1 MTRLLKDIRALV
13 IDADGVLWRGRQPL
27 PGVSA
32 FFDFLHARHIPY
44 VIATNNS
51 ARPESDV
58 VEKLARYGTPIE
70 ENDVLTSSL
79 AAALSLPRLA
89 PNARRVLV
97 VGGEW
102 LATVL
107 TRAGYQIVD
116 RDADVVIAGIDMNL
130 TYDKLRRATLEIR
143 RGAKFIG
150 TNADKTF
157 PSEEGIIPGA
167 GSILAA
173 LQAASDTAPIVIGKP
188 ERLMFDIAVE
198 KMGAAPETTA
208 TLGDRLETDIEGG
221 RRAGLRSILVMT
233 GVTTPATLAQSSIR
247 PDWVFDDLVALR
259 EAWERGSGSAPIDLW
274 V

>member
-1 MTRLLKDIRALV
+1 MSLQLGDIRALV

-32 FFDFLHARHIPY
+32 FFDFLGAHKIPY
-44 VIATNNS
+44 IIATNNS

-58 VEKLARYGTPIE
+58 VEKLARYGTPME
-70 ENDVLTSSL
+70 ESRVLTSSQATVL
-79 AAALSLPRLA
+79 CLPRLA
-89 PNARRVLV
+89 PNAKRILV

-102 LATVL
+102 LGAVM
-107 TRAGYQIVD
+107 TRAGYQVVD
-116 RDADVVIAGIDMNL
+116 QDADAVVVGIDWNL
-130 TYDKLRRATLEIR
+130 TYDKLKRATREIR

-173 LQAASDTAPIVIGKP
+173 LEAASETTPIIIGKP
-188 ERLMFDIAVE
+188 ERMMFDIAVE
-198 KMGAAPETTA
+198 KMGIPAEKTA
-208 TLGDRLETDIEGG
+208 TLGDRLETDILGG
-221 RRAGLRSILVMT
+221 QRAGLRSILVMT
-233 GVTTPATLAQSSIR
+233 GVTTPEMLAQSSIQ
-247 PDWVFDDLVALR
+247 PDCVFEDLVALR
-259 EAWERGSGSAPIDLW
+259 ETWER

>member
-1 MTRLLKDIRALV
+1 MNLPDIHALV

-27 PGVSA
+27 PGVPA
-32 FFDFLHARHIPY
+32 FFDFLHARQIPY
-44 VIATNNS
+44 IIATNNS

-58 VEKLARYGTPIE
+58 VEKLARYGTRVE
-70 ENDVLTSSL
+70 EHHILTSSQ
-79 AAALSLPRLA
+79 ATALCLPRLV

-102 LATVL
+102 LGTVL
-107 TRAGYQIVD
+107 TRAGYQVVD
-116 RDADVVIAGIDMNL
+116 QDADVVVVGIDWNL
-130 TYDKLRRATLEIR
+130 TYEKLKRATREIR

-157 PSEEGIIPGA
+157 PSEDGITPGA

-173 LQAASDTAPIVIGKP
+173 LEAASEVTPIVIGKP

-198 KMGAAPETTA
+198 KMGATPSTTA
-208 TLGDRLETDIEGG
+208 SLGDRLDTDILGG
-221 RRAGLRSILVMT
+221 QRAGLRSILVMT
-233 GVTTPATLAQSSIR
+233 GVTTPEMLAQSSIR

-259 EAWERGSGSAPIDLW
+259 EAWQRA
-274 V
+274 